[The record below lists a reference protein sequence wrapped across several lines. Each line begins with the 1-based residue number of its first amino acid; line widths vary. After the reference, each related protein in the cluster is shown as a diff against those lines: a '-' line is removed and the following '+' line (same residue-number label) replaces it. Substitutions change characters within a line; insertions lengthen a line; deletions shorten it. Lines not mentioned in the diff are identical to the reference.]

1 MTLLRLFAA
10 AGAAVVMMGAAAPGF
25 AMTGACFWAHL
36 APATRD
42 AFLAN
47 YARMGA
53 DALDR
58 VEVSS
63 DEYAAMDSAC
73 GAADSSAA
81 TKDRLLGAVVI
92 EHGSAVFLEGQLHW
106 DAAAIEDAWGR
117 ISSDDMDWLH
127 DQARQVLRGQSD
139 GTADVTNIA
148 RAFLGPDADP
158 DPGVLDQARAYI
170 TSRAMREEIEQRTA
184 PRAD

>member
-1 MTLLRLFAA
+1 MNPLRLFIA
-10 AGAAVVMMGAAAPGF
+10 AGAAAVMMGAAAPGF
-25 AMTGACFWAHL
+25 AMTGDCFWTHL
-36 APATRD
+36 APATRG

-58 VEVSS
+58 VAVSS

-81 TKDRLLGAVVI
+81 TEDRLLGAVVI
-92 EHGSAVFLEGQLHW
+92 EHGSAVFLEGRLHW
-106 DAAAIEDAWGR
+106 DAAAIDAAWGH

-148 RAFLGPDADP
+148 KAFLGDAAAA

-170 TSRAMREEIEQRTA
+170 TSRAMREEIEQQTA